1 MTAQILENFE
11 KICRCCLC
19 KNGEM
24 QPLFGCHLDNMLR
37 FVAGIEVSN
46 QHFLQFFIQLN
57 LKILLWTA
65 LMYIDTSWRR
75 ITRVDVCSMCVASE
89 SCIHIQATM

>member
-46 QHFLQFFIQLN
+46 QHFFTIFHSVEPKKFALN
-57 LKILLWTA
+57 CYFVYRYKLETD
-65 LMYIDTSWRR
+65 YQS
-75 ITRVDVCSMCVASE
+75 
-89 SCIHIQATM
+89 

>member
-46 QHFLQFFIQLN
+46 QHFFATFHSVEPKKFALDCFFVHRYKLETDYQ
-57 LKILLWTA
+57 
-65 LMYIDTSWRR
+65 S
-75 ITRVDVCSMCVASE
+75 
-89 SCIHIQATM
+89 